1 MGKTLSSLLVPPSVP
16 EIRVLPHLSAGN
28 RRLSS
33 MGCSRL
39 GQSRSLL
46 SGGVHQR
53 RGANPAD
60 LVGSTGRSGSNPPG
74 GGRQTVLHGHT
85 TPQKFTI
92 NTWVAWS
99 SKCGIVSH
107 TF

>member
-1 MGKTLSSLLVPPSVP
+1 MSYISGMEAHQLTVEWVIFSSLLVPPSVP
-16 EIRVLPHLSAGN
+16 GIRLLPHLSASN

-53 RGANPAD
+53 RGTNPAD

-74 GGRQTVLHGHT
+74 KGGGGGGGTGS
-85 TPQKFTI
+85 
-92 NTWVAWS
+92 AA
-99 SKCGIVSH
+99 
-107 TF
+107 